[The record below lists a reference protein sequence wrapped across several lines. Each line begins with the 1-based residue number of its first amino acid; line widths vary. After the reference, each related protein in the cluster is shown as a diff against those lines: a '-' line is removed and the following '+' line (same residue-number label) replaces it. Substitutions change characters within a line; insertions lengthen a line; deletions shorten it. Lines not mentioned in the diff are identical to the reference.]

1 MSRDEFTI
9 ATLVPESFEIEL
21 TGLSVL
27 LEVCVAAGAAVNFVV
42 PFSFDDSRLFWV
54 EKVRPALAEGSRL
67 VLVAYAEGGLVG
79 SVQLDCATPPNQ
91 PHRAEVAKLLVDP
104 EFRRRGIARAL
115 MVEIERQA
123 KELGRTLLTLD
134 TASDGAEALYASL
147 GYQRVGVIPGYSRN
161 PVEDDLDTTTIMYKQ
176 M

>member
-1 MSRDEFTI
+1 MAEND
-9 ATLVPESFEIEL
+9 FEIEPVSLETFEQRL
-21 TGLSVL
+21 TELAYL

-42 PFSFDDSRLFWV
+42 PFSFDDSRHFWV
-54 EKVRPALAEGSRL
+54 EKVRPALAGGSRV
-67 VLVAYAEGGLVG
+67 VLVAYVEGRLAG

-115 MVEIERQA
+115 MVEIERHA
-123 KELGRTLLTLD
+123 KERGRTLLTLD
-134 TASDGAEALYASL
+134 TASDGAEALYTSL
-147 GYQRVGVIPGYSRN
+147 GYERVGVIPGFSMH
-161 PVEDDLDTTTIMYKQ
+161 PVEDGLDTTTIMYKQ